1 MAEIFTEISI
11 IVFIAIIVSLIMK
24 TLKQPLLIGHIIT
37 GILVGP
43 YFFNVLGY
51 VDIMHTLAE
60 IGIAIL
66 LFMVGIHLNPNI
78 IRDVGKI
85 SLVTGLGQVIFTSA
99 IGFIILFLLGF
110 AFTESVYVAIA
121 LTFSSTIII
130 MKLLSDKGDLNALY
144 GKISMGFL
152 IVQDLVA
159 MVLLMIISATAV
171 ASGYALLQ
179 NVLIGI
185 VIIILYLIFG
195 YYALPSITKKIADSH
210 EFLLLF
216 AIAWCLAAAS
226 LFAFFDFSIEVG
238 ALLAGI
244 TLSMSPY
251 RKQIGSILMPIRDFF
266 ILMFFIL
273 LGSQMIFSNISQ
285 YLIPII
291 ILSLFV
297 LVGNVLIVL
306 ILMTRLKY
314 TSRTG
319 FLAGLTVAQISEF
332 SLILVGLGF
341 SVGDLSQEI
350 LSFVTVIGL
359 ITIAG
364 STYMILYGDKIY
376 SKLAP
381 YLKKLE
387 REDIIEN
394 TKLKDRKTDIFLFG
408 GHRTGAYIIEH
419 FLSKKKNFL
428 VVDHDPETVNRLTK
442 VNIPVMYGDAQDLT
456 FLSELDIKQA
466 KLIISTIPNHEIN
479 MFLLDTI
486 KKLDKTTIFIGT
498 ARKAEDSVQLYD
510 AGADFVITP
519 HYLGSSY
526 VSNLVSENKF
536 DALKYEKEKEKHLKS
551 MLHRINIAP
560 DK

>member
-251 RKQIGSILMPIRDFF
+251 RKQIGSMLMPIRDFF

>member
-251 RKQIGSILMPIRDFF
+251 RKQIGSMLTPIRDFF

-297 LVGNVLIVL
+297 LIGNVLIVL

-394 TKLKDRKTDIFLFG
+394 TNLKDQKTDIFLFG

-428 VVDHDPETVNRLTK
+428 VVDHDPETIENLKR

-486 KKLDKTTIFIGT
+486 KKLDKTTIFLGT
-498 ARKAEDSVQLYD
+498 AQKAEDSVELYN

-519 HYLGSSY
+519 QYLGSFY
-526 VSNLVSENKF
+526 VSNLVSKNKF